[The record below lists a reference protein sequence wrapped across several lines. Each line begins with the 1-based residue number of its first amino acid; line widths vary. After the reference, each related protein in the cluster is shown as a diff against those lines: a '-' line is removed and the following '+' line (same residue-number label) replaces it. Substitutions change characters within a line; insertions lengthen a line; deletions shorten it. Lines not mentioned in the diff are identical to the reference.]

1 MAIGATGTVVNYA
14 INQPARLE
22 DERPKHALT
31 HAACKKLG
39 CTGTAFASTGSRR
52 NRATQLH
59 SPKESATTFC
69 QSYACNV
76 YQPSRMRA
84 AHPSPQVLRKNA
96 PINMQAKPRPD
107 QTRPDQLQSPQS
119 HVSFLLQINPKP
131 SQTNPLTPSPLST
144 THRVDRSWLLYLCT
158 FLSSCS

>member
-59 SPKESATTFC
+59 STKESATTFC

-84 AHPSPQVLRKNA
+84 AHPSPQVLRKIA
-96 PINMQAKPRPD
+96 QINMQAKPRPD
-107 QTRPDQLQSPQS
+107 QTRPAPQS
-119 HVSFLLQINPKP
+119 HVLFLLQ
-131 SQTNPLTPSPLST
+131 TNPIQAKQTPLLLLLCQRPTALI
-144 THRVDRSWLLYLCT
+144 VLGFFICVRS
-158 FLSSCS
+158 